1 MKNTKTI
8 TGSVQSLTFSRR
20 ATLLGGA
27 SLGVGLVLIG
37 RMGYISVVENS
48 RYKLLSESNRVNF
61 TFVPPRRGWFLDRN
75 EKPIANNK
83 ADFRVDLNPGRV
95 KEKETTIATLG
106 KLLRLDTEEVR
117 RINTE
122 LAAINNFQPIH
133 IASGLD
139 LNSFAAVTVRLPDLP
154 GVSASSGFSRNYPPG
169 AAVGHLVGYVGTPSA
184 EEYEQNPSPI
194 LVTPGYKIGK
204 DGLEKKFE
212 ARLQGKPGAKRV
224 EVTARGRIVR
234 ELASRPDIPGKSIQ
248 LTLDIDVQRYA
259 ARRLGE
265 ESGSVVVLDSQTGEI
280 LTITSM
286 PSFDPNS
293 FSDGI
298 SQNEWQML
306 SGDDHVPLR
315 DKALRGLYPP
325 GSTIKPMVALAL
337 LKEGVR
343 PEQTI
348 FCTGRLKVGNSFFHC
363 WKRGGHGTVNMAK
376 AIYQSCDVYFYTMA
390 LRVGIKP
397 IAAMARTL
405 GLGKKYDLPVSSQ
418 SYGTVPDAQW
428 KERKYNR
435 KWQAYDT
442 VNTTIGQG
450 YMLANPLQLAI
461 MAARIS
467 SGRNIVPTLLLN
479 KTAQLPKIL
488 DISPEHLVFVRSA
501 MGDVVSEIGT
511 ARRAALPIP
520 DVKMGGKTGTA
531 QVRRITMAERAGGVR
546 SNASLPWKFR
556 DHGLFVAFAP
566 VENPRYA
573 ISVVVEHG
581 GGSGSAYPI
590 ARDVMT
596 FLYNPEIAM
605 EALLKL
611 EPDWGGD
618 IEERMAKRLAEYKAH
633 KSVTA
638 TD

>member
-1 MKNTKTI
+1 
-8 TGSVQSLTFSRR
+8 
-20 ATLLGGA
+20 
-27 SLGVGLVLIG
+27 
-37 RMGYISVVENS
+37 MGYISVVENS

-61 TFVPPRRGWFLDRN
+61 TLVPPRRGWFLDRN

-83 ADFRVDLNPGRV
+83 ADFSVDLNPGRA
-95 KEKETTIATLG
+95 KEKETTIATLS

-122 LAAINNFQPIH
+122 LAAISNFQPIH

-184 EEYEQNPSPI
+184 EEYEQDPSPI

-212 ARLQGKPGAKRV
+212 AALQGKPGAKRV
-224 EVTARGRIVR
+224 EVTARGKIVR
-234 ELASRPDIPGKSIQ
+234 ELEARPDIPGKSIQ

-265 ESGSVVVLDSQTGEI
+265 ESGSVVVLNSQTGEI

-315 DKALRGLYPP
+315 DKSLRGLYPP

-343 PEQTI
+343 ADETI

-376 AIYQSCDVYFYTMA
+376 AIYQSCDVYFYQMA
-390 LRVGIKP
+390 LRVGIEP
-397 IAAMARTL
+397 IAAMAKTL
-405 GLGKKYDLPVSSQ
+405 GLGLTYDLPVSSQ

-461 MAARIS
+461 MAARIA
-467 SGRNIVPTLLLN
+467 SGRNIVPSLLPN
-479 KTAQLPKIL
+479 KNTQHPKIL
-488 DISPEHLVFVRSA
+488 DISLEHLAFVRSA

-596 FLYNPEIAM
+596 FLYKQEIAM
-605 EALLKL
+605 DALRKL
-611 EPDWGGD
+611 EADWGGD
-618 IEERMAKRLAEYKAH
+618 IEERMAKRLAEYKAS
-633 KSVTA
+633 KTVTA

>member
-1 MKNTKTI
+1 MENTKKM

-27 SLGVGLVLIG
+27 SLGIGAVLLA

-48 RYKLLSESNRVNF
+48 RFKLLSESNRVNF
-61 TFVPPRRGWFLDRN
+61 TLIPPRRGWLLDRN

-83 ADFRVDLNPGRV
+83 SDFRVDLDPSRV
-95 KEKETTIATLG
+95 KDKETTIATLS

-117 RINTE
+117 RINTQ
-122 LAAINNFQPIH
+122 LAKTNNFQPIH

-139 LNSFAAVTVRLPDLP
+139 LDSFAAVTVRLPDLP
-154 GVSASSGFSRNYPPG
+154 GVSASRGFSRNYPPG

-184 EEYEQNPSPI
+184 EEYEQDPSPI

-212 ARLQGKPGAKRV
+212 AALQGKPGAKRV
-224 EVTARGRIVR
+224 EVTARGKIVR
-234 ELASRPDIPGKSIQ
+234 ELEARPDIPGKSIQ

-315 DKALRGLYPP
+315 DKSLRGLYPP

-343 PEQTI
+343 ADETI

-376 AIYQSCDVYFYTMA
+376 AIYQSCDVYFYQMA
-390 LRVGIKP
+390 LRVGIEP
-397 IAAMARTL
+397 IAAMAKTL
-405 GLGKKYDLPVSSQ
+405 GLGLKYDLPVSSQ

-461 MAARIS
+461 MAARIA
-467 SGRNIVPTLLLN
+467 SGRNIVPSLLPN
-479 KTAQLPKIL
+479 KNKRLPQSL
-488 DISPEHLVFVRSA
+488 EISPEHLAFVRSA

-531 QVRRITMAERAGGVR
+531 QVRRITMAERVGGVR

-596 FLYNPEIAM
+596 FLYEQEIAM
-605 EALLKL
+605 DALLKL
-611 EPDWGGD
+611 EADWGGD
-618 IEERMAKRLAEYKAH
+618 IEERMAKRLAEYKAS
-633 KSVTA
+633 KTVTA